1 MDNDQEPSTTTT
13 PPQPPPNTTSSNS
26 MEKEE
31 VEPPQHVVGP
41 RCAPP
46 YTVVNAA
53 MEKKEDG
60 PGPRCGHTLTAVPAV
75 GEEGSGGYIGPRL
88 ILFGGATALEGNS
101 AASGTPSSA
110 GSAGIRLAGA
120 TADIHSYDVLTNKWS
135 RITPIGEP
143 PTPRAA
149 HVATAVGTMVVI
161 QGGIG
166 PAGLSAEDLHV
177 LDLTQQKPR
186 WHRVVVQGPGPGPR
200 YGHVMALVG
209 QRYLMCIGGNDG
221 KRPLADVWALDTAAK
236 PYEWRKLE
244 PEGEGPPPC
253 MYATASARS
262 DGLLL
267 LCGGRDANSV
277 PLASA
282 YGLAK
287 HRDGRWEWAIAPG
300 VSPSSRYQ
308 HAAVFVNARLHVS
321 GGALGGGR
329 MVEDSSSVAVLDTAA
344 GVWCDTKS
352 VVTTPRT
359 GRYSA
364 DAAGGDASVE
374 LTRRCRHAAAAVGDL
389 IFIYGGLR
397 GGLAELDLWPHGI
410 KAANINALF
419 GIKAQYQ
426 LQSCLRLN
434 FIVGVL
440 LDDLLVAE
448 DLAAAETTT
457 AASHAAAAAA
467 SSIPPGRL
475 PGRYGFTDDRTSE
488 NDLDSAP
495 DGSVVL
501 GNPVAP
507 PVNGDMYTDISPEN
521 VMMPGT
527 RRVSKGVEYLVE
539 ASAAEAEAI
548 SATLAAAKARQ
559 VNGEVELPDRDRGSE
574 AESSGKQMPTMIKPD
589 ASIPFSTPPPGI
601 RLHHRAVVVAAETG
615 GALGGMVRQL
625 SIDQF
630 ENEGRRVSYGTP
642 ENATAARKLLDR
654 QMSVNSI
661 PKKVIAHLLKPRGW
675 KPPVRRQFFLDCND
689 IADLCDSAERIFAS
703 EPSVLQLRAPI
714 KIFGDLHGQFGDL
727 MRVFDEYGSPSTA
740 GDIAYIDYLF
750 LGDYVDRGQHSLE
763 TITLLLA
770 LKVEH
775 PHNVHLIRGNHEAAD
790 INALFGFRIECIER
804 MGERDGIWAWH
815 RFNRLFNWLPLAAL
829 IEKKIICMHGGIGRS
844 INHVEQIESIQ
855 RPITMEAGSIVLM
868 DLLWSDPTENDSV
881 EGLRPNARGPGLVTF
896 GPDRVMEFCNNN
908 DLQLIVRA
916 HECVMDGF
924 ERFAQGHLITL
935 FSATNYC
942 GTANNAGAIL
952 VLGRDLVVV
961 PKLIH
966 PLPPAISSPE
976 TSPERHIEDTWMQEL
991 NVNRPPTPTRGRP
1004 QVANDRSLAWIFF
1017 YGLWWRKT
1025 IRITEQSKVFGG
1037 ERLDCMSKL
1046 PIDMLIQKNGVLTV
1060 DLCTL
1065 IKFAGRSREPGQFF
1079 SQVADRF

>member
-1 MDNDQEPSTTTT
+1 MDVDSNMVTAEESDQESTTTT
-13 PPQPPPNTTSSNS
+13 TTTATANGPTSGELSGGVDNLGSQASQQSAQQGPGQAGQPSSQQQQSSNTS
-26 MEKEE
+26 
-31 VEPPQHVVGP
+31 PVVGP
-41 RCAPP
+41 RCAPT
-46 YTVVNAA
+46 YTVVNAII
-53 MEKKEDG
+53 EKKEDG

-75 GEEGSGGYIGPRL
+75 GEEGSPGYIGPRL

-120 TADIHSYDVLTNKWS
+120 TADVHCYDVLTNKWS

-177 LDLTQQKPR
+177 LDLTQQRPR

-209 QRYLMCIGGNDG
+209 QRYLMAIGGNDG

-300 VSPSSRYQ
+300 VSPSPRYQ

-352 VVTTPRT
+352 VVTSPRT

-364 DAAGGDASVE
+364 DAAGGDAAVE

-397 GGLAELDLWPHGI
+397 GG
-410 KAANINALF
+410 
-419 GIKAQYQ
+419 
-426 LQSCLRLN
+426 
-434 FIVGVL
+434 VL

-448 DLAAAETTT
+448 DLAASETTA

-467 SSIPPGRL
+467 ASNVQPGRL
-475 PGRYGFTDDRTSE
+475 TGRYVDERMRQSVPEAVTDG
-488 NDLDSAP
+488 A
-495 DGSVVL
+495 VVL

-507 PVNGDMYTDISPEN
+507 PVNGDMYTDISTEN
-521 VMMPGT
+521 AMLQGS
-527 RRVSKGVEYLVE
+527 RRLSKGVDYLVE

-548 SATLAAAKARQ
+548 SATLAAAKARF
-559 VNGEVELPDRDRGSE
+559 NGEVDRPDRGDRGPE
-574 AESSGKQMPTMIKPD
+574 ATPSGKQISSLIKPD
-589 ASIPFSTPPPGI
+589 SAASNNSAPAGV

-642 ENATAARKLLDR
+642 ESATAARKLLDR
-654 QMSVNSI
+654 QMSINSV

-675 KPPVRRQFFLDCND
+675 KPPVRRQFFLDCNE
-689 IADLCDSAERIFAS
+689 IADLCDSAERIFSS
-703 EPSVLQLRAPI
+703 EPTVLQLKAPI

-727 MRVFDEYGSPSTA
+727 MRLFDEYGSPSTA

-770 LKVEH
+770 LKVEY

-815 RFNRLFNWLPLAAL
+815 RINRLFNWLPLAAL

-991 NVNRPPTPTRGRP
+991 NANRPPTPTRGRP
-1004 QVANDRSLAWIFF
+1004 QVANDRGSLAWI
-1017 YGLWWRKT
+1017 
-1025 IRITEQSKVFGG
+1025 
-1037 ERLDCMSKL
+1037 
-1046 PIDMLIQKNGVLTV
+1046 
-1060 DLCTL
+1060 
-1065 IKFAGRSREPGQFF
+1065 
-1079 SQVADRF
+1079 

>member
-1 MDNDQEPSTTTT
+1 MEVDASMPPESDHDPARTNHHDASPASPATEPL
-13 PPQPPPNTTSSNS
+13 PPASAGQAAAA
-26 MEKEE
+26 
-31 VEPPQHVVGP
+31 GP
-41 RCAPP
+41 RPAPT
-46 YTVVNAA
+46 YTVVNAII
-53 MEKKEDG
+53 EKKEDG
-60 PGPRCGHTLTAVPAV
+60 PGSRCGHTLTAVAAV
-75 GEEGSGGYIGPRL
+75 GEEGTPGYIGPRL

-101 AASGTPSSA
+101 AAPPSPA

-120 TADIHSYDVLTNKWS
+120 TADVHCYDVLSNKWS
-135 RITPIGEP
+135 RLTPLGEP
-143 PTPRAA
+143 PSPRAA

-177 LDLTQQKPR
+177 LDLTQQRPR

-209 QRYLMCIGGNDG
+209 QRFLLAIGGNDG

-300 VSPSSRYQ
+300 VSPSPRYQ

-329 MVEDSSSVAVLDTAA
+329 MVEDSSSIAVLDTAA

-352 VVTTPRT
+352 VVTSPRT

-397 GGLAELDLWPHGI
+397 GG
-410 KAANINALF
+410 
-419 GIKAQYQ
+419 
-426 LQSCLRLN
+426 
-434 FIVGVL
+434 VL

-448 DLAAAETTT
+448 DLAAAETTS

-467 SSIPPGRL
+467 VSNVQAGRST
-475 PGRYGFTDDRTSE
+475 GRYAFGDERTTQTVPE
-488 NDLDSAP
+488 AVP

-501 GNPVAP
+501 GSPVAP
-507 PVNGDMYTDISPEN
+507 PINGDMYTDISTEN
-521 VMMPGT
+521 AMLQGP
-527 RRVSKGVEYLVE
+527 RRLSKGVEYLVE

-559 VNGEVELPDRDRGSE
+559 VNGEAEQLPDRDRGAE
-574 AESSGKQMPTMIKPD
+574 ATPSGKQISPLTKVSESSLSNSVLP
-589 ASIPFSTPPPGI
+589 ARV

-630 ENEGRRVSYGTP
+630 EYEGRRVSYGTP
-642 ENATAARKLLDR
+642 ENATASRKLLDR
-654 QMSVNSI
+654 QMSITSV
-661 PKKVIAHLLKPRGW
+661 PKKVIAQLLKPRGW
-675 KPPVRRQFFLDCND
+675 KPPVCRQFFLDCNE
-689 IADLCDSAERIFAS
+689 IADLCDSAERIFSS
-703 EPSVLQLRAPI
+703 EPSVLQIRAPV

-727 MRVFDEYGSPSTA
+727 MRLFDEYGAPSTA

-770 LKVEH
+770 LKVEY

-804 MGERDGIWAWH
+804 MGERDGVWAWH
-815 RFNRLFNWLPLAAL
+815 RINRLFNWLPLAAL

-844 INHVEQIESIQ
+844 INHVEQIQNLQ
-855 RPITMEAGSIVLM
+855 RPITMEAGSVVLM

-976 TSPERHIEDTWMQEL
+976 TSPERHIDDTWMQEL
-991 NVNRPPTPTRGRP
+991 NANRPPTPTRGRP
-1004 QVANDRSLAWIFF
+1004 QVATDR
-1017 YGLWWRKT
+1017 
-1025 IRITEQSKVFGG
+1025 GG
-1037 ERLDCMSKL
+1037 
-1046 PIDMLIQKNGVLTV
+1046 
-1060 DLCTL
+1060 
-1065 IKFAGRSREPGQFF
+1065 A
-1079 SQVADRF
+1079 

>member
-1 MDNDQEPSTTTT
+1 MDVDLSMVPETDHDQNQNGASQSSAPMEREQQQQNQQLENQASPPGPVGSAPTSAQQQSAAAPPATQGQPQT
-13 PPQPPPNTTSSNS
+13 P
-26 MEKEE
+26 
-31 VEPPQHVVGP
+31 VVGP
-41 RCAPP
+41 RWAPT
-46 YTVVNAA
+46 YSVVNAII
-53 MEKKEDG
+53 EKKEDG
-60 PGPRCGHTLTAVPAV
+60 PGPRCGHTLTAVAAV
-75 GEEGSGGYIGPRL
+75 GEEGTPGYIGPRL

-120 TADIHSYDVLTNKWS
+120 TADVHCYDVLSNKWS
-135 RITPIGEP
+135 RITPFGEP

-177 LDLTQQKPR
+177 LDLTQQRPR

-209 QRYLMCIGGNDG
+209 QRYLMAIGGNDG

-300 VSPSSRYQ
+300 VSPSPRYQ

-352 VVTTPRT
+352 VVTSPRT

-397 GGLAELDLWPHGI
+397 GG
-410 KAANINALF
+410 
-419 GIKAQYQ
+419 
-426 LQSCLRLN
+426 
-434 FIVGVL
+434 VL

-448 DLAAAETTT
+448 DLAAAETTA

-467 SSIPPGRL
+467 ASNVNAGRL
-475 PGRYGFTDDRTSE
+475 PGRYGFGDERERQTMPE
-488 NDLDSAP
+488 AAP
-495 DGSVVL
+495 DGAVVL
-501 GNPVAP
+501 GSPVAP
-507 PVNGDMYTDISPEN
+507 PVNGDMYTDISTEN
-521 VMMPGT
+521 AMLQGS
-527 RRVSKGVEYLVE
+527 RRMSKGVEYLVE
-539 ASAAEAEAI
+539 AAAAEAEAI

-559 VNGEVELPDRDRGSE
+559 VNGEVELPDRDRGAE
-574 AESSGKQMPTMIKPD
+574 ATPSGKQMSTLIKIPD
-589 ASIPFSTPPPGI
+589 SSGSNNVTPAGV

-642 ENATAARKLLDR
+642 ESATAARKLLDR
-654 QMSVNSI
+654 QMSINSV

-675 KPPVRRQFFLDCND
+675 KPPVRRQFFLDCNE
-689 IADLCDSAERIFAS
+689 IADLCESAEKIFAA
-703 EPSVLQLRAPI
+703 EPTVLQLKAPI

-727 MRVFDEYGSPSTA
+727 MRLFDEYGAPSTA

-770 LKVEH
+770 LK
-775 PHNVHLIRGNHEAAD
+775 
-790 INALFGFRIECIER
+790 
-804 MGERDGIWAWH
+804 GERDGIWAWH
-815 RFNRLFNWLPLAAL
+815 RVNRLFNWLPLAAL

-844 INHVEQIESIQ
+844 INHVEQIENLQ

-966 PLPPAISSPE
+966 PLPPAMSSPE
-976 TSPERHIEDTWMQEL
+976 ASPERHIEDTWMQEL
-991 NVNRPPTPTRGRP
+991 NANRPPTPTRGRP
-1004 QVANDRSLAWIFF
+1004 QVANDRGSLACI
-1017 YGLWWRKT
+1017 
-1025 IRITEQSKVFGG
+1025 
-1037 ERLDCMSKL
+1037 
-1046 PIDMLIQKNGVLTV
+1046 
-1060 DLCTL
+1060 
-1065 IKFAGRSREPGQFF
+1065 
-1079 SQVADRF
+1079 

>member
-1 MDNDQEPSTTTT
+1 MDVDLSMVSEIDHDQTHNRGMHSPAPMEREQQQQLPQQNHQPESQASTPGLGSPPSVQQQSAAVA
-13 PPQPPPNTTSSNS
+13 PAAQGQPQAP
-26 MEKEE
+26 
-31 VEPPQHVVGP
+31 VVGP
-41 RCAPP
+41 RCAPT
-46 YTVVNAA
+46 YSVVNAII
-53 MEKKEDG
+53 EKKEDG
-60 PGPRCGHTLTAVPAV
+60 PGPRCGHTLTAVAAV
-75 GEEGSGGYIGPRL
+75 GEEGTPGYIGPRL

-101 AASGTPSSA
+101 ASSGTPTSA

-120 TADIHSYDVLTNKWS
+120 TADVHCYDVLTNKWS
-135 RITPIGEP
+135 RITPFGEP

-177 LDLTQQKPR
+177 LDLTQQRPR

-209 QRYLMCIGGNDG
+209 QRYLMAIGGNDG

-300 VSPSSRYQ
+300 VSPSPRYQ

-352 VVTTPRT
+352 VVTSPRA

-397 GGLAELDLWPHGI
+397 GG
-410 KAANINALF
+410 
-419 GIKAQYQ
+419 
-426 LQSCLRLN
+426 
-434 FIVGVL
+434 VL

-457 AASHAAAAAA
+457 ASHA
-467 SSIPPGRL
+467 RL
-475 PGRYGFTDDRTSE
+475 PGRYGFIDERARQTMAE
-488 NDLDSAP
+488 AVP
-495 DGSVVL
+495 DGEVVL
-501 GNPVAP
+501 GTPVAP
-507 PVNGDMYTDISPEN
+507 PVNGDMYADISPEN
-521 VMMPGT
+521 VMLQGS
-527 RRVSKGVEYLVE
+527 RRMNKGVDYLVE

-548 SATLAAAKARQ
+548 TATLAAAKARQ
-559 VNGEVELPDRDRGSE
+559 VNGEVELPDRDRGAE
-574 AESSGKQMPTMIKPD
+574 ATPSGKQMSTLIKMPD
-589 ASIPFSTPPPGI
+589 SAGSNNVAPAGV
-601 RLHHRAVVVAAETG
+601 RLHHRAVVIAAETG

-654 QMSVNSI
+654 QMSINSI

-675 KPPVRRQFFLDCND
+675 KPPVCRQFFLDCNE
-689 IADLCDSAERIFAS
+689 IADLCESAERIFTV
-703 EPSVLQLRAPI
+703 EPTVLQLKAPI

-727 MRVFDEYGSPSTA
+727 MRLFDEYGAPSTA

-770 LKVEH
+770 LKVEY
-775 PHNVHLIRGNHEAAD
+775 PNNVHLIRGNHEAAD

-815 RFNRLFNWLPLAAL
+815 RINRLFNWLPLAAL

-844 INHVEQIESIQ
+844 INHVEQIQSLQ

-966 PLPPAISSPE
+966 PIPPASPE
-976 TSPERHIEDTWMQEL
+976 ASPERHIDDTWMQEL
-991 NVNRPPTPTRGRP
+991 NANRPATPTRGRP
-1004 QVANDRSLAWIFF
+1004 QVANANDRGSLAWI
-1017 YGLWWRKT
+1017 
-1025 IRITEQSKVFGG
+1025 
-1037 ERLDCMSKL
+1037 
-1046 PIDMLIQKNGVLTV
+1046 
-1060 DLCTL
+1060 
-1065 IKFAGRSREPGQFF
+1065 
-1079 SQVADRF
+1079 

>member
-1 MDNDQEPSTTTT
+1 MEVDASISSDSEHDPATANHHDASPSSPASPSSAEPS
-13 PPQPPPNTTSSNS
+13 PPAAAAQTA
-26 MEKEE
+26 
-31 VEPPQHVVGP
+31 VAGP
-41 RCAPP
+41 RPAPT
-46 YTVVNAA
+46 YTVVNAII
-53 MEKKEDG
+53 EKKEDG
-60 PGPRCGHTLTAVPAV
+60 PGSRCGHTLTAVAAV
-75 GEEGSGGYIGPRL
+75 GEEGTPGYIGPRL

-101 AASGTPSSA
+101 AAPPSSA

-120 TADIHSYDVLTNKWS
+120 TADVHCYDVLSNKWS
-135 RITPIGEP
+135 RLIPLGEP
-143 PTPRAA
+143 PSPRAA

-177 LDLTQQKPR
+177 LDLTQQRPR

-209 QRYLMCIGGNDG
+209 QRFLLAIGGNDG

-300 VSPSSRYQ
+300 VSPSPRYQ

-329 MVEDSSSVAVLDTAA
+329 MVEDSSSIAVLDTAA

-397 GGLAELDLWPHGI
+397 GG
-410 KAANINALF
+410 
-419 GIKAQYQ
+419 
-426 LQSCLRLN
+426 
-434 FIVGVL
+434 VL

-448 DLAAAETTT
+448 DLAAAETTN
-457 AASHAAAAAA
+457 AASHAAAATAM
-467 SSIPPGRL
+467 SSVQAGRT
-475 PGRYGFTDDRTSE
+475 GRYGFGDEGTRQNIPESVPE
-488 NDLDSAP
+488 GA
-495 DGSVVL
+495 VVL
-501 GNPVAP
+501 GTPVAP
-507 PVNGDMYTDISPEN
+507 PANGDMHTDISTEN
-521 VMMPGT
+521 AMLQGP
-527 RRVSKGVEYLVE
+527 RRLSKGVDYLVE

-559 VNGEVELPDRDRGSE
+559 INGEADQLPERDRGAE
-574 AESSGKQMPTMIKPD
+574 ATPSGKQISPLIKGPE
-589 ASIPFSTPPPGI
+589 SCLPNNVTQLGV

-642 ENATAARKLLDR
+642 ESATAARKLLDR
-654 QMSVNSI
+654 QMSISSV
-661 PKKVIAHLLKPRGW
+661 PKKVIAQLLKPRGW
-675 KPPVRRQFFLDCND
+675 KPPVRRQFFLDCNE
-689 IADLCDSAERIFAS
+689 IADLCDSAERIFSS
-703 EPSVLQLRAPI
+703 EPSVLQIKAPV

-727 MRVFDEYGSPSTA
+727 MRLFDEYGAPSTA

-815 RFNRLFNWLPLAAL
+815 RINRLFNWLPLAAL

-844 INHVEQIESIQ
+844 INHVEQIENLQ
-855 RPITMEAGSIVLM
+855 RPITMEAGSVVLM

-976 TSPERHIEDTWMQEL
+976 TSPDHIEDTWMQEL
-991 NVNRPPTPTRGRP
+991 NANRPPTPTRGRP
-1004 QVANDRSLAWIFF
+1004 QVANDRGSLAWI
-1017 YGLWWRKT
+1017 
-1025 IRITEQSKVFGG
+1025 
-1037 ERLDCMSKL
+1037 
-1046 PIDMLIQKNGVLTV
+1046 
-1060 DLCTL
+1060 
-1065 IKFAGRSREPGQFF
+1065 
-1079 SQVADRF
+1079 

>member
-1 MDNDQEPSTTTT
+1 MDVDSTMTTEPELDNDSSAQKTAGEDSEQPTTVPESPSTNQ
-13 PPQPPPNTTSSNS
+13 QPPLQQQQHSSNNS
-26 MEKEE
+26 SSISNIDSG
-31 VEPPQHVVGP
+31 VGAAVLAGP
-41 RCAPP
+41 RCAPT
-46 YTVVNAA
+46 YSVVNAT
-53 MEKKEDG
+53 MDKEEDG
-60 PGPRCGHTLTAVPAV
+60 PGPRCGHTLTAVQAV
-75 GEEGSGGYIGPRL
+75 GEEGTPGYMGPRL

-101 AASGTPSSA
+101 AASGAPTSA
-110 GSAGIRLAGA
+110 GSAGIL
-120 TADIHSYDVLTNKWS
+120 DQNDV
-135 RITPIGEP
+135 
-143 PTPRAA
+143 
-149 HVATAVGTMVVI
+149 
-161 QGGIG
+161 
-166 PAGLSAEDLHV
+166 SANQL
-177 LDLTQQKPR
+177 
-186 WHRVVVQGPGPGPR
+186 
-200 YGHVMALVG
+200 
-209 QRYLMCIGGNDG
+209 
-221 KRPLADVWALDTAAK
+221 
-236 PYEWRKLE
+236 
-244 PEGEGPPPC
+244 
-253 MYATASARS
+253 YATASARS

-267 LCGGRDANSV
+267 LCGGRDAISV

-300 VSPSSRYQ
+300 VSPSPRYQ

-344 GVWCDTKS
+344 GVWCDTQS
-352 VVTTPRT
+352 VVTSPRT
-359 GRYSA
+359 GRFSA

-389 IFIYGGLR
+389 IFVYGGLR
-397 GGLAELDLWPHGI
+397 G
-410 KAANINALF
+410 
-419 GIKAQYQ
+419 
-426 LQSCLRLN
+426 
-434 FIVGVL
+434 GVL

-448 DLAAAETTT
+448 DLAAAETTS

-467 SSIPPGRL
+467 TNVLQGRL
-475 PGRYGFTDDRTSE
+475 PGRYGFIV
-488 NDLDSAP
+488 
-495 DGSVVL
+495 DGTNPPVPGAAAADGDVIV
-501 GNPVAP
+501 GTPVAP
-507 PVNGDMYTDISPEN
+507 PVNGDMFTDISTEN
-521 VMMPGT
+521 AMLQGS
-527 RRVSKGVEYLVE
+527 RQNKGVEYLVE
-539 ASAAEAEAI
+539 AAAAEAEAI
-548 SATLAAAKARQ
+548 TATLAAAKARQ
-559 VNGEVELPDRDRGSE
+559 VNGEIEFPDRGRE
-574 AESSGKQMPTMIKPD
+574 AEATSSGKQITTLIKPD
-589 ASIPFSTPPPGI
+589 SAVSNNSTSAGV

-615 GALGGMVRQL
+615 GVLGVARQL

-630 ENEGRRVSYGTP
+630 ENEGRRVSYGTQ

-654 QMSVNSI
+654 QMSVNSV

-675 KPPVRRQFFLDCND
+675 KPPVRRQFFLDCNE
-689 IADLCDSAERIFAS
+689 IADLCDSAERIFAA
-703 EPSVLQLRAPI
+703 EPSVLQLKAPI

-727 MRVFDEYGSPSTA
+727 MRLFDEYGSPSTA

-775 PHNVHLIRGNHEAAD
+775 LHQVHLIRGNHEAAD

-804 MGERDGIWAWH
+804 MGERDGIWTWH
-815 RFNRLFNWLPLAAL
+815 RINRLFNWLPLAAL

-844 INHVEQIESIQ
+844 INHVEQIENIQ

-924 ERFAQGHLITL
+924 ERFAQGHLITI

-966 PLPPAISSPE
+966 PLPPAISSSE
-976 TSPERHIEDTWMQEL
+976 TSPERQIEDTWMQEL
-991 NVNRPPTPTRGRP
+991 NANRPPTPTRGRP
-1004 QVANDRSLAWIFF
+1004 QVTNDRGSLAWI
-1017 YGLWWRKT
+1017 
-1025 IRITEQSKVFGG
+1025 
-1037 ERLDCMSKL
+1037 
-1046 PIDMLIQKNGVLTV
+1046 
-1060 DLCTL
+1060 
-1065 IKFAGRSREPGQFF
+1065 
-1079 SQVADRF
+1079 

>member
-1 MDNDQEPSTTTT
+1 MEMEASALLPEEAHAVGASSGPMEQERRRDESVENGGSPS
-13 PPQPPPNTTSSNS
+13 QTSAA
-26 MEKEE
+26 
-31 VEPPQHVVGP
+31 GP
-41 RCAPP
+41 RLAP
-46 YTVVNAA
+46 TFSVLSAVIEN
-53 MEKKEDG
+53 KEDG
-60 PGPRCGHTLTAVPAV
+60 PGPRCGHTVTAVAAV
-75 GEEGSGGYIGPRL
+75 GEEGTPGYIGPRL

-101 AASGTPSSA
+101 AAPGTPSSA

-120 TADIHSYDVLTNKWS
+120 TADVHCYDILSNKWS
-135 RITPIGEP
+135 RLTPFGEP

-177 LDLTQQKPR
+177 LDLTQQRPR

-209 QRYLMCIGGNDG
+209 QRYLMAIGGNDG
-221 KRPLADVWALDTAAK
+221 KRALADVWALDTAAK

-329 MVEDSSSVAVLDTAA
+329 MVEDSSSIAVLDTAA

-352 VVTTPRT
+352 VVTSPRT

-364 DAAGGDASVE
+364 DAAGGDAAVE
-374 LTRRCRHAAAAVGDL
+374 LTRRCRHAAAAIGDL

-397 GGLAELDLWPHGI
+397 GGI
-410 KAANINALF
+410 
-419 GIKAQYQ
+419 
-426 LQSCLRLN
+426 
-434 FIVGVL
+434 L

-448 DLAAAETTT
+448 DLAAAETTSE
-457 AASHAAAAAA
+457 ASRAAAAAA
-467 SSIPPGRL
+467 VSNVQPGRVTTN
-475 PGRYGFTDDRTSE
+475 YGFDERGRQSISE
-488 NDLDSAP
+488 EFV
-495 DGSVVL
+495 DGAVIL
-501 GNPVAP
+501 GSPVAP
-507 PVNGDMYTDISPEN
+507 PMNGDMSADISVEN
-521 VMMPGT
+521 AVLQGS
-527 RRVSKGVEYLVE
+527 RLSNVENLVE
-539 ASAAEAEAI
+539 AAAAEAEAM
-548 SATLAAAKARQ
+548 SATLAAVKAKHN
-559 VNGEVELPDRDRGSE
+559 NGEVESPERDRGAE
-574 AESSGKQMPTMIKPD
+574 ASPSGNPINTSIKTPDPTAPVT
-589 ASIPFSTPPPGI
+589 A
-601 RLHHRAVVVAAETG
+601 AVETG

-630 ENEGRRVSYGTP
+630 ENEGRRVSYGIQDG
-642 ENATAARKLLDR
+642 ATAARKLLD
-654 QMSVNSI
+654 QQTSVNSI
-661 PKKVIAHLLKPRGW
+661 PKKVLSCLLRPRGW
-675 KPPVRRQFFLDCND
+675 KPPVRRQFFLDCNE
-689 IADLCDSAERIFAS
+689 IADLCDSAEKIFAS
-703 EPSVLQLRAPI
+703 EPSVLQINAPV

-727 MRVFDEYGSPSTA
+727 MRLFDEYGSPSTA

-775 PHNVHLIRGNHEAAD
+775 PYNVHLIRGNHEAAD

-844 INHVEQIESIQ
+844 INHVEQIESLQ
-855 RPITMEAGSIVLM
+855 RPISMEAGSIVLM
-868 DLLWSDPTENDSV
+868 DLLWSDPTENDGV

-966 PLPPAISSPE
+966 PIPPALSSSE
-976 TSPERHIEDTWMQEL
+976 TSPEHYIEDTWMQEL
-991 NVNRPPTPTRGRP
+991 NANRPGTPTRGRP
-1004 QVANDRSLAWIFF
+1004 QTVNENGALAW
-1017 YGLWWRKT
+1017 
-1025 IRITEQSKVFGG
+1025 
-1037 ERLDCMSKL
+1037 M
-1046 PIDMLIQKNGVLTV
+1046 
-1060 DLCTL
+1060 
-1065 IKFAGRSREPGQFF
+1065 
-1079 SQVADRF
+1079 

>member
-1 MDNDQEPSTTTT
+1 MDVDSATTADADHDPSEEPVAANGAVRLSESQSSLPLQQQQE
-13 PPQPPPNTTSSNS
+13 NS
-26 MEKEE
+26 DMNNSDS
-31 VEPPQHVVGP
+31 VDGGGGGGGGVVAGP
-41 RCAPP
+41 RCAPS
-46 YTVVNAA
+46 YSVVNAL
-53 MEKKEDG
+53 MDKKEDG

-75 GEEGSGGYIGPRL
+75 GEEGNPGYIGPRL

-101 AASGTPSSA
+101 AASGTPTSA

-120 TADIHSYDVLTNKWS
+120 TADVHCYDALTNKWT
-135 RITPIGEP
+135 RVTPIGEP

-177 LDLTQQKPR
+177 LDLTQQRPR
-186 WHRVVVQGPGPGPR
+186 WHRVVVHGPGPGPR

-209 QRYLMCIGGNDG
+209 QRYLIAIGGNDG

-277 PLASA
+277 
-282 YGLAK
+282 
-287 HRDGRWEWAIAPG
+287 
-300 VSPSSRYQ
+300 VMRYQ
-308 HAAVFVNARLHVS
+308 TFFLMHIISLIHIHLTRLYIVCIARGTGMGRVVS
-321 GGALGGGR
+321 GQG
-329 MVEDSSSVAVLDTAA
+329 
-344 GVWCDTKS
+344 
-352 VVTTPRT
+352 
-359 GRYSA
+359 
-364 DAAGGDASVE
+364 
-374 LTRRCRHAAAAVGDL
+374 
-389 IFIYGGLR
+389 FNF
-397 GGLAELDLWPHGI
+397 LW
-410 KAANINALF
+410 A
-419 GIKAQYQ
+419 
-426 LQSCLRLN
+426 
-434 FIVGVL
+434 
-440 LDDLLVAE
+440 
-448 DLAAAETTT
+448 
-457 AASHAAAAAA
+457 AAAAAA
-467 SSIPPGRL
+467 SNLDQGRL
-475 PGRYGFTDDRTSE
+475 QGRYGFTDDRTRASI
-488 NDLDSAP
+488 P
-495 DGSVVL
+495 DPAADGAVVVGS
-501 GNPVAP
+501 PVAP
-507 PVNGDMYTDISPEN
+507 PVNGDIYTDISTEN
-521 VMMPGT
+521 AMLQGS
-527 RRVSKGVEYLVE
+527 RALSKGVEYLVE

-548 SATLAAAKARQ
+548 TAALAAAKARR
-559 VNGEVELPDRDRGSE
+559 VNGEVELPDRDRGAE
-574 AESSGKQMPTMIKPD
+574 ATSSGKQISTQIKPD
-589 ASIPFSTPPPGI
+589 SAAPNNSVPAGV

-642 ENATAARKLLDR
+642 ESATAARKLLDR
-654 QMSVNSI
+654 QMSIHSVA
-661 PKKVIAHLLKPRGW
+661 KKVIAHLLKPRGW
-675 KPPVRRQFFLDCND
+675 KPPVRRQFFLDCNE
-689 IADLCDSAERIFAS
+689 IADLCDCAERIFAS
-703 EPSVLQLRAPI
+703 EPSVLQLKAPI

-727 MRVFDEYGSPSTA
+727 MRLFDEYGSPSTA

-750 LGDYVDRGQHSLE
+750 LGDYVDRGQHSME
-763 TITLLLA
+763 TISLLLA

-775 PHNVHLIRGNHEAAD
+775 PHQVHLIRGNHEAAD

-804 MGERDGIWAWH
+804 MGERDGIWTWH
-815 RFNRLFNWLPLAAL
+815 RINRLFNWLPLAAL

-844 INHVEQIESIQ
+844 INHVEQIENIQ
-855 RPITMEAGSIVLM
+855 RPIAMEAGSIVLM

-976 TSPERHIEDTWMQEL
+976 TSPERLIEDTWMQEL
-991 NVNRPPTPTRGRP
+991 NANRPPTPTRGRP
-1004 QVANDRSLAWIFF
+1004 QVTNDRGSLAWI
-1017 YGLWWRKT
+1017 
-1025 IRITEQSKVFGG
+1025 
-1037 ERLDCMSKL
+1037 
-1046 PIDMLIQKNGVLTV
+1046 
-1060 DLCTL
+1060 
-1065 IKFAGRSREPGQFF
+1065 
-1079 SQVADRF
+1079 

>member
-1 MDNDQEPSTTTT
+1 MFTVL
-13 PPQPPPNTTSSNS
+13 QPLAIIF
-26 MEKEE
+26 
-31 VEPPQHVVGP
+31 
-41 RCAPP
+41 CA
-46 YTVVNAA
+46 N
-53 MEKKEDG
+53 
-60 PGPRCGHTLTAVPAV
+60 L
-75 GEEGSGGYIGPRL
+75 
-88 ILFGGATALEGNS
+88 
-101 AASGTPSSA
+101 
-110 GSAGIRLAGA
+110 
-120 TADIHSYDVLTNKWS
+120 
-135 RITPIGEP
+135 
-143 PTPRAA
+143 
-149 HVATAVGTMVVI
+149 
-161 QGGIG
+161 
-166 PAGLSAEDLHV
+166 
-177 LDLTQQKPR
+177 
-186 WHRVVVQGPGPGPR
+186 
-200 YGHVMALVG
+200 
-209 QRYLMCIGGNDG
+209 G
-221 KRPLADVWALDTAAK
+221 KQPLADVWALDTAAK

-300 VSPSSRYQ
+300 VSPSPRYQ

-329 MVEDSSSVAVLDTAA
+329 MVEDLSSVAVLDTAA

-352 VVTTPRT
+352 VVTSPRT

-364 DAAGGDASVE
+364 DAAGGDAAVE
-374 LTRRCRHAAAAVGDL
+374 LTRRCRHAAAAVGEL

-397 GGLAELDLWPHGI
+397 G
-410 KAANINALF
+410 
-419 GIKAQYQ
+419 
-426 LQSCLRLN
+426 
-434 FIVGVL
+434 GVL

-448 DLAAAETTT
+448 DLAAAETTS
-457 AASHAAAAAA
+457 AASHAAAA
-467 SSIPPGRL
+467 SSNVQAGRL
-475 PGRYGFTDDRTSE
+475 PGRFGFADERPRQIITE
-488 NDLDSAP
+488 AVP
-495 DGSVVL
+495 DGAVVL

-507 PVNGDMYTDISPEN
+507 PINGDMYTDISTEN
-521 VMMPGT
+521 AMLQGS
-527 RRVSKGVEYLVE
+527 RRLSKGVEYLVE

-548 SATLAAAKARQ
+548 CATLAAAKARQ
-559 VNGEVELPDRDRGSE
+559 VNGEVEVPDRDRGAE
-574 AESSGKQMPTMIKPD
+574 ATPSGKQISTLIKPD
-589 ASIPFSTPPPGI
+589 SDVSNNSTPAGV
-601 RLHHRAVVVAAETG
+601 RLHHRAVVVAAETS

-625 SIDQF
+625 RSINLRMKDDD
-630 ENEGRRVSYGTP
+630 V
-642 ENATAARKLLDR
+642 
-654 QMSVNSI
+654 
-661 PKKVIAHLLKPRGW
+661 PKKVIDHLLKPRGW
-675 KPPVRRQFFLDCND
+675 KPPVRRQFFLDCNEL
-689 IADLCDSAERIFAS
+689 ADLCDSAEQIFSS
-703 EPSVLQLRAPI
+703 EPSVIQLRAPI

-727 MRVFDEYGSPSTA
+727 MRLFDEYGSPSTA

-770 LKVEH
+770 LKVEY
-775 PHNVHLIRGNHEAAD
+775 PHNIHLIRGNHEAAD

-815 RFNRLFNWLPLAAL
+815 RINRLFNWLPLAAL

-844 INHVEQIESIQ
+844 INHVEQIENLQ
-855 RPITMEAGSIVLM
+855 RPITMEAGSVVLM

-976 TSPERHIEDTWMQEL
+976 ASPERHIEDTWMQEL
-991 NVNRPPTPTRGRP
+991 NANRPPTPTRGRP
-1004 QVANDRSLAWIFF
+1004 QVTANDRSSLAWI
-1017 YGLWWRKT
+1017 
-1025 IRITEQSKVFGG
+1025 
-1037 ERLDCMSKL
+1037 
-1046 PIDMLIQKNGVLTV
+1046 
-1060 DLCTL
+1060 
-1065 IKFAGRSREPGQFF
+1065 
-1079 SQVADRF
+1079 